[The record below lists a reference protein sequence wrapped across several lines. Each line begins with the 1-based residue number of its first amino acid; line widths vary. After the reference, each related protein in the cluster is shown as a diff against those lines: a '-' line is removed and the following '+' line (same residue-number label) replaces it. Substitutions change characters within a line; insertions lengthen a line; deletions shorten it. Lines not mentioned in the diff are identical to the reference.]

1 MNKGQLVEVISTKTG
16 LTRSQA
22 ESALNTV
29 IETITQTVKK
39 GDNVTLIGFGTF
51 SMTKRAARKGKNPR
65 TGEAIKIAARK
76 IPKFSPGQ
84 SFKNLVNGT
93 SGAAKAAAPKAA
105 TASKAAAAPKA
116 AAPKAA
122 ASKAAAA
129 PKGAAAPK
137 AAAKSTGKA
146 KKK

>member
-1 MNKGQLVEVISTKTG
+1 MNKGQLVETISTKTG
-16 LTRSQA
+16 LTRSQS

-29 IETITQTVKK
+29 IDTIAQTVKK
-39 GDNVTLIGFGTF
+39 GDSVTLIGFGTF

-93 SGAAKAAAPKAA
+93 AGAAK
-105 TASKAAAAPKA
+105 AAPKA
-116 AAPKAA
+116 AAAKAAPKAA
-122 ASKAAAA
+122 AAKAA
-129 PKGAAAPK
+129 PKATAAKAAPK
-137 AAAKSTGKA
+137 AAAKPAGKA

>member
-1 MNKGQLVEVISTKTG
+1 MNKGQLVEAIATKTG
-16 LTRSQA
+16 LSKAQS
-22 ESALNTV
+22 EGALNTV
-29 IETITQTVKK
+29 IDTISQTVKK
-39 GDNVTLIGFGTF
+39 GDSVTLIGFGTF

-93 SGAAKAAAPKAA
+93 AKAAPKA
-105 TASKAAAAPKA
+105 KAAAAP
-116 AAPKAA
+116 
-122 ASKAAAA
+122 
-129 PKGAAAPK
+129 
-137 AAAKSTGKA
+137 AKTSAKA